1 MKFIRNDSKRNEKIL
16 RKRFLFSWKFDRYN
30 VFCHLMKF
38 LFMFCWSSEKRLALD
53 WFLHMHTSWKII
65 RMHLAVWFVIFKM
78 IFFFF
83 FLFRFGFS
91 LQNTKRL
98 TNWYVLNNWN
108 ICFGNDKTKLH
119 KMTNEERIR
128 KCHNLYILSDR
139 FPAQLT
145 LICWRIIEKKL
156 IKREKKPNPENK
168 QNTIWAAHKSVIVN
182 MKCEKKNVTIGFL
195 GWIPTKK
202 KQFQLSKC
210 EKSIYFI
217 DYLNIHSLFRTVDSI
232 H

>member
-1 MKFIRNDSKRNEKIL
+1 MIAKETKRYWERGFCSVESSIVITSFVIWWNFYLCFAEVRRKDWLWTGFCICIRAGKLFECIWLCDL
-16 RKRFLFSWKFDRYN
+16 LFSK
-30 VFCHLMKF
+30 
-38 LFMFCWSSEKRLALD
+38 
-53 WFLHMHTSWKII
+53 WFFS
-65 RMHLAVWFVIFKM
+65 
-78 IFFFF
+78 FF

-168 QNTIWAAHKSVIVN
+168 QNTIWAAHKCVIVN